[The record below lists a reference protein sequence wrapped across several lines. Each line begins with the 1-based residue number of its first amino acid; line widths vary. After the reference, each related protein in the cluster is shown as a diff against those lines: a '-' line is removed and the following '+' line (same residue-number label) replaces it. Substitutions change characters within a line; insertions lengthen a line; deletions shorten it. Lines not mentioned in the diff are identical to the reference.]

1 MKKTEQEAKQPVA
14 TKAEKPA
21 PEKKKEK
28 QAKNAKPNIFVRFGR
43 KCKEV
48 FSELKKVTWPTPD
61 KIFKSTGIVIGVVL
75 IFMVIVTAID
85 AGLGEL
91 LALLTNTAQ

>member
-1 MKKTEQEAKQPVA
+1 MSKTEQEAKQLSA
-14 TKAEKPA
+14 AKAEMPA
-21 PEKKKEK
+21 PEKKKDK
-28 QAKNAKPNIFVRFGR
+28 KAKNLKPNIFVRFGR

-48 FSELKKVTWPTPD
+48 FSELKKVTWPTPQ
-61 KIFKSTGIVIGVVL
+61 KVVKSTGIVIGVVL